1 MKAKNKLTEKEI
13 ESKESIGSRFR
24 RFRESIGKAQHELG
38 AELNI
43 SQSTVANIE
52 RGKAFP
58 NITYLNYFYKTY
70 QLNINWLLT
79 NEGEMFH
86 KSKITDERYLEL
98 IDLMQV
104 PPVEQLIF
112 SKLVE
117 LKALLK
123 NEIKTFYDKMAAEME
138 KAAEG

>member
-1 MKAKNKLTEKEI
+1 MKAKKRKSAKDI
-13 ESKESIGSRFR
+13 ESKESIGGRFR

-58 NITYLNYFYKTY
+58 NVTYLNHFYRTY

-79 NEGEMFH
+79 NEGEMFY
-86 KSKITDERYLEL
+86 KNKITDERYLEL

-112 SKLVE
+112 SKLIE

-123 NEIKTFYDKMAAEME
+123 NEIKAFYDKMAEE
-138 KAAEG
+138 IDKNNEE

>member
-1 MKAKNKLTEKEI
+1 MKAKKKKPEKEI
-13 ESKESIGSRFR
+13 ESKESIGNRFR

-38 AELNI
+38 AELSI

-58 NITYLNYFYKTY
+58 NITYLNYFYRTY

-79 NEGEMFH
+79 NEGEMFY
-86 KSKITDERYLEL
+86 KSRFADKRYLEL
-98 IDLMQV
+98 VELMQV

-123 NEIKTFYDKMAAEME
+123 NEIKTFYDNVDVEINKNAE
-138 KAAEG
+138 